1 MDNGIIKVHE
11 FIMIMESL
19 KVMRQFTEHAID
31 NAMEKGNDE
40 ELIAKGNAFLIDH
53 DKLFHKLVDVMSDG
67 AEVISKLEGFLIVPV
82 CKVETEEV
90 KTDGVEQR

>member
-1 MDNGIIKVHE
+1 MDKGIIKVHE

-19 KVMRQFTEHAID
+19 KLMRQFTEHAID

-53 DKLFHKLVDVMSDG
+53 ARLFHKLVDVMSDG
-67 AEVISKLEGFLIVPV
+67 AEVISNLEGFLIAPV
-82 CKVETEEV
+82 CKVDIEEV
-90 KTDGVEQR
+90 EHDGIEQ